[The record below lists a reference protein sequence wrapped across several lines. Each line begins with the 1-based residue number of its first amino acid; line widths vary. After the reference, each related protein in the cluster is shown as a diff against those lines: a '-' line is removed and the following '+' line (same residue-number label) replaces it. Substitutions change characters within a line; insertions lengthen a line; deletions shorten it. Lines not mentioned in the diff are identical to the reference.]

1 MAKTMLIDATH
12 PEETRVAVV
21 DGRKLEEFDV
31 EVATRRPL
39 KGNIYL
45 AKVTRVEP
53 SLQAAFVEYGG
64 NRHGFLAFS
73 EIHPDYYRIPVA
85 DREALMREV
94 AEALEDDDDDIDAS
108 PSGDARRHDAHHHHD
123 DDHRHDHDD
132 DGHDHGDEHAA
143 DPHSGEEQSVI
154 VSESG
159 EFVAA
164 PAIDGTPDAPESAAP
179 SSENPDDAAATEAA
193 APAWSSEP
201 AVMALESRRD
211 VLHGDVIIPAEGE
224 AIHPSSSAE
233 GSAEAVAIEGELL
246 PPGQGEIV
254 EIPVREDV
262 IDTMGG
268 DEPAIQDDPEADE
281 ERARRRRQRNMR
293 RYKIQEVIKRRQ
305 ILLVQVTKEERGNKG
320 AALTTYLSLAGRYC
334 VLMPNTDRGGGIS
347 RRITN
352 ANDRKRL
359 KSIIDDLDAP
369 EGMAVIVRTAGSERS
384 KAEVKRDFEYLLR
397 LWDEI
402 REVTLRS
409 TAPALIYEEASLI
422 KRSIRDLY
430 TRDIGDIMVA
440 GEESYRAAKSFM
452 RMLTPSHAKRVQLY
466 RDNSIPLFQRYQ
478 IESQLSAIHQP
489 VVQLK
494 SGGYIV
500 INQTEALV
508 AIDVNSGRAT
518 KERNIEETALRT
530 NQEAAEEVARQ
541 LRLRDLAGLIVID
554 FIDME
559 ENRNNAAVERRLKE
573 SLKNDRARI
582 QIGRISSFGLM
593 EMSRQR
599 LHPSLA
605 EASTEICP
613 HCAGTG
619 RIWSVDSTALH
630 VLRMVEEEITRSY
643 SPGVSVFVPT
653 AVALY
658 ILNQKRASLAELELR
673 RGVRIYLQ
681 ADDGLIPPDYRLER
695 IKQLMPGEEVE
706 QRQLPPAKILEE
718 DIDIEDEADIEAE
731 DEDTES
737 ETEATEDVAAESS
750 EGRGRRRRRRRRG
763 GRGERFR
770 ADEFTEASESAA
782 IAAENGEATPQAQRD
797 GEAAELNDA
806 EGDFA
811 GDDGE
816 EDEGEASDAAA
827 GDDDQPRRRR
837 RRGRRGGRRR
847 SRRQQDGHADE
858 ASQEE
863 TSQEAQPGE
872 PAEQP
877 ALSVGF
883 GEQPEL
889 PDALPPHWQQHGLT
903 PVAAREAT
911 ITIDSMVEGGE
922 TTAPEPKT
930 ETPIGSG
937 PAEAVTEV
945 VTGEKAS
952 DQPVAKTDNAP
963 AVVAEARTETGTGT
977 PTPRRRAKREDGE
990 RAPRTRKPR
999 RSREE
1004 AAASAPAAAPV
1015 EDIAAASHGDATSG
1029 DATPAEP
1036 AYVPPSPTTAEP
1048 PSREP
1053 SIAAAKVVAA
1063 NEAVAEPTST
1073 SITVIDIPSSGDP
1086 AVTVLDKPSD
1096 ENGEPKRRGWWRRLM
1111 E

>member
-1 MAKTMLIDATH
+1 MMLGALRSFLRMAKTMLIDATH

-31 EVATRRPL
+31 EVASRRPL

-85 DREALMREV
+85 DREALLRAV
-94 AEALEDDDDDIDAS
+94 AEDLEEDDADGADHHDHAHADID
-108 PSGDARRHDAHHHHD
+108 HHD
-123 DDHRHDHDD
+123 HDHDHDD
-132 DGHDHGDEHAA
+132 HHDVEHDHGGE
-143 DPHSGEEQSVI
+143 PYSGSGTEPIDLI

-159 EFVAA
+159 EFVPA
-164 PAIDGTPDAPESAAP
+164 PAADQTADAESGA
-179 SSENPDDAAATEAA
+179 EASA
-193 APAWSSEP
+193 S
-201 AVMALESRRD
+201 MALEARQD
-211 VLHGDVIIPAEGE
+211 VLRGGIVAEDGGEQPAQSETE
-224 AIHPSSSAE
+224 SDD
-233 GSAEAVAIEGELL
+233 L
-246 PPGQGEIV
+246 PAQPQAEIV
-254 EIPVREDV
+254 EVAAP
-262 IDTMGG
+262 
-268 DEPAIQDDPEADE
+268 EPMAETLGAEEAAIQDDPEADE
-281 ERARRRRQRNMR
+281 ERARRRRQRNLR

-347 RRITN
+347 RRITS
-352 ANDRKRL
+352 ATDRKRL

-384 KAEVKRDFEYLLR
+384 KAEVRRDFEYLLR

-402 REVTLRS
+402 RDVTLRS

-430 TRDIGDIMVA
+430 TKDIGDIIVA
-440 GEESYRAAKSFM
+440 GGDAYLAAKSFM
-452 RMLTPSHAKRVQLY
+452 RTLTPSHAKRVQLY
-466 RDNSIPLFQRYQ
+466 RDASIPLFQRYQ
-478 IESQLSAIHQP
+478 IESQLAAIHQP

-508 AIDVNSGRAT
+508 AVDVNSGRST

-530 NQEAAEEVARQ
+530 NLEAADEVARQ

-559 ENRNNAAVERRLKE
+559 ENRNNAAVERRMKE

-582 QIGRISSFGLM
+582 QIGRISTFGLL

-619 RIWSVDSTALH
+619 RIRSVDSTALH

-643 SPGVSVFVPT
+643 SPGITVMVPG

-658 ILNQKRASLAELELR
+658 ILNQKRGALAELEQR
-673 RGVRIYLQ
+673 RGIRIYLE
-681 ADDGLIPPDYRLER
+681 ADDSLIPPDYRLER
-695 IKQLMPGEEVE
+695 LKQLAPGEEVQ
-706 QRQLPPAKILEE
+706 QRQLPPVTVVEE
-718 DIDIEDEADIEAE
+718 EFDVEDEIEVEEEETA
-731 DEDTES
+731 ES
-737 ETEATEDVAAESS
+737 ETEADDNEEAAAAENGGQSG
-750 EGRGRRRRRRRRG
+750 EGRARGRRRRRRRG

-770 ADEFTEASESAA
+770 ADEFTEASGG
-782 IAAENGEATPQAQRD
+782 ENGEQPAPAPT
-797 GEAAELNDA
+797 AAPLDET
-806 EGDFA
+806 A
-811 GDDGE
+811 GDEDDDGQE
-816 EDEGEASDAAA
+816 DGDEDEVEATGESGDA
-827 GDDDQPRRRR
+827 DQPRRRR

-847 SRRQQDGHADE
+847 SRRPQDGE
-858 ASQEE
+858 GQGEE
-863 TSQEAQPGE
+863 GAVVSGGTDGQPHSAE
-872 PAEQP
+872 PALI
-877 ALSVGF
+877 AGS
-883 GEQPEL
+883 GEQPNL
-889 PDALPPHWQQHGLT
+889 PEALPAHWQQHAPAINQPAAAEEAGAPAPART
-903 PVAAREAT
+903 DHAAGGDTAPATGTTEAVAA
-911 ITIDSMVEGGE
+911 
-922 TTAPEPKT
+922 EP
-930 ETPIGSG
+930 G
-937 PAEAVTEV
+937 
-945 VTGEKAS
+945 S
-952 DQPVAKTDNAP
+952 DQSQPDQGN
-963 AVVAEARTETGTGT
+963 G
-977 PTPRRRAKREDGE
+977 RRRSRREDGE
-990 RAPRTRKPR
+990 KPARSRRPR

-1004 AAASAPAAAPV
+1004 AADEEPATAEAGETGTADHAAPAAPQPIAPQPIAPQPV
-1015 EDIAAASHGDATSG
+1015 PAQPAAAIEPRIIAEAVTV
-1029 DATPAEP
+1029 APA
-1036 AYVPPSPTTAEP
+1036 
-1048 PSREP
+1048 
-1053 SIAAAKVVAA
+1053 
-1063 NEAVAEPTST
+1063 EAVAAKAPESQLDVT
-1073 SITVIDIPSSGDP
+1073 IVGDGD
-1086 AVTVLDKPSD
+1086 AGDD
-1096 ENGEPKRRGWWRRLM
+1096 APKRRGWWRRLI